1 MFPEDAFQIPF
12 IEAVE
17 TYLSC
22 LLSDLH
28 NHGPSIQIKLRIV
41 NEPQQ
46 RNAKYKDLPLWLIV
60 TDETSWQN
68 DWNFFNVCK
77 C

>member
-46 RNAKYKDLPLWLIV
+46 RNAKYKDLPL
-60 TDETSWQN
+60 
-68 DWNFFNVCK
+68 
-77 C
+77 